1 MPDLDLPRNLGFE
14 LVRVTEQTALTAGR
28 WMGLSRPEEADR
40 AAGLKMYRIFQTLTI
55 AGRLVVGEDAKL
67 DAAAPLH
74 SGQALGTGDGPQVDV
89 VADAIDGCR
98 LLAQGHGAAVS
109 VAAIAPLGTM
119 WAPVPANY
127 MDKIVV
133 GQEVAAALVP
143 ECLEAPA
150 AWTLALVAR
159 AQGKRVS
166 DLVVFVLARPR
177 HNALVAEIRAAGA
190 RVMLSP
196 DGDILGALLAI
207 TPNSGV
213 DLLMGVGG
221 VPEGVI
227 AACAVRAAGGA
238 MLGRLAPQSADEAE
252 ALRAEGLDTRR
263 ILSDRDI
270 VGSEQ
275 VFFAATGITDGPLL
289 RGVHY
294 LGGRATSNSLILRG
308 ETRTRRWLVTEHLLP
323 GNESDILDEISTA
336 W

>member
-1 MPDLDLPRNLGFE
+1 MTNQTLPRNLGFE
-14 LVRVTEQTALTAGR
+14 LVRVTEQAALTAGR
-28 WMGLSRPEEADR
+28 WMGLNRAEEADQ
-40 AAGLKMYRIFQTLTI
+40 AAGLTMQRMFGTLAI
-55 AGRLVVGEDAKL
+55 NGRLAIGEDAKL
-67 DAAAPLH
+67 DAQVPLH
-74 SGQALGTGDGPQVDV
+74 SGQALGTGHGPAVDV

-98 LLAQGHGAAVS
+98 LLAQGHGAAVA
-109 VAAIAPLGTM
+109 VAAVAPRGAM
-119 WAPVPANY
+119 WAPVPAIY
-127 MDKIVV
+127 MDKIIV
-133 GQEVAAALVP
+133 GQDVGAALVP
-143 ECLEAPA
+143 ECLGAPA

-159 AQGKRVS
+159 ARGKRVG

-177 HNALVAEIRAAGA
+177 HDALVNEIRAAGA

-213 DLLMGVGG
+213 DLLMGIGG

-238 MLGRLAPQSADEAE
+238 MLGRLAPQSAEE
-252 ALRAEGLDTRR
+252 RAAVQAAGLDTRQ
-263 ILSDRDI
+263 IVSDRDI
-270 VGSEQ
+270 VNSDQ

-294 LGGRATSNSLILRG
+294 LGDRATSNSLILRG
-308 ETRTRRWLVTEHLLP
+308 ETHTRRWLVTEHLLS
-323 GNESDILDEISTA
+323 GKESGVLDEISST